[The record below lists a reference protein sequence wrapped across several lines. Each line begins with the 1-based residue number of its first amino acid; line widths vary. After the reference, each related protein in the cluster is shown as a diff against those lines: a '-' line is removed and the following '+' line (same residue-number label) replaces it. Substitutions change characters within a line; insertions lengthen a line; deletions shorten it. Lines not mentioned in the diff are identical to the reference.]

1 MTNKSSLPEGSP
13 EEGRP
18 ADSLAQGQ
26 LEIWVDM
33 SAGDTVTITIES
45 PGGDD
50 APAGHAAAAP
60 VVRQVT
66 AAVLKEP
73 AGRPA
78 QPWVPKKT
86 LPPRLFR
93 NPLQNS
99 EGSLRHGMPQLN
111 WGLLRRVLTFDRS
124 LFVLALLVYLVTR
137 LVGLADFPVYFFTDE
152 AVQTVLAADLVRD
165 GFQNYDHDVLP
176 TYFVNGSQY
185 NLSTSVYAQVVPYL
199 LLGKSVEVTRGT
211 SVLIS
216 LLAAAAVGLT
226 LRDVFK
232 IRAWWLGVLFLSTA
246 PAWFL
251 HSRTAFETA
260 EMTSFYAVFLYLY
273 MMYRHSS
280 PKYLYPALAAGA
292 LVFYTYSP
300 GQIIMLVTGV
310 LLLISDARYHW
321 QNRRTGLVG
330 LCILVVVALPYVR
343 FLLTRGAEN
352 MRHLQ
357 ILNSYWLTPLPFAD
371 KVSRYFEELVL
382 GLSPS
387 YWFLPNQVDM
397 ARHQM
402 FGYGHLATFT
412 LLLFLVGIGLAFVR
426 IKQSPYRT
434 VLIALIAAPSGA
446 AIVQVG
452 ITRVLAFV
460 IPAVLLVT
468 LGLVLLL
475 RLLERWR
482 WVWWGTVL
490 LVFAG
495 LVAFNVGMLQN
506 ALVNGPRW
514 YDDYGLGGVQY
525 GGRQVFSAV
534 QAYVEQHPEAHV
546 LVSPSWSNGT
556 DVVARFF
563 LPNNS
568 PILLGSV
575 DGYFFEKKPLDESTL
590 FVMIPEEYKRV
601 VESNKF
607 TDITIEKTLNYPNGV
622 PGFYFVRM
630 RYADQIDQILE
641 DERLARK
648 KLLQETVTWGGQ
660 QVNVQYSMLDM
671 GSIQNIFDGNPDSMA
686 RGLEANPLEL
696 VIQLP
701 EPRRANG
708 ITVRIGGT
716 PTRITVT
723 LQLVGQEK
731 AVVYQTDFAENSL
744 ARTVRMDFNQSLNIQ
759 SLRVE
764 IESTRD
770 GEPAHVHVWEISLQ

>member
-1 MTNKSSLPEGSP
+1 MTDNPPLPPVLPGS
-13 EEGRP
+13 GDP
-18 ADSLAQGQ
+18 ADPSVSGK
-26 LEIWVDM
+26 LELWVDM
-33 SAGDTVTITIES
+33 SEGETVTITVES
-45 PGGDD
+45 PDGE
-50 APAGHAAAAP
+50 PTQP
-60 VVRQVT
+60 VFAQV
-66 AAVLKEP
+66 
-73 AGRPA
+73 
-78 QPWVPKKT
+78 
-86 LPPRLFR
+86 PPRAQIRDLLRDFQGGPR
-93 NPLQNS
+93 G
-99 EGSLRHGMPQLN
+99 GSLKLN
-111 WGLLRRVLTFDRS
+111 WTLLRRGLSFERS
-124 LFVLALLVYLVTR
+124 LFILALLVYLTTR

-165 GFQNYDHDVLP
+165 NFQNYDHDVLP

-185 NLSTSVYAQVVPYL
+185 NLSTSVYAQVIPYL
-199 LLGKSVEVTRGT
+199 LLGKSVEVTRGI

-216 LLAAAAVGLT
+216 LLAAAAIGLS

-232 IRAWWLGVLFLSTA
+232 IRAWWLGILFLSTA

-260 EMTSFYAVFLYLY
+260 EMTSFYAVFLYFYL
-273 MMYRHSS
+273 MYRHRS

-310 LLLISDARYHW
+310 LLLVSDARYHW

-330 LCILVVVALPYVR
+330 LCLLVVCALPYVR

-352 MRHLQ
+352 TRHLQ

-371 KVSRYFEELVL
+371 KVSRYFRELVL

-402 FGYGHLATFT
+402 FGYGHLPAFT
-412 LLLFLVGIGLAFVR
+412 LPLFLVGIGLAFAR

-434 VLIALIAAPSGA
+434 LLIALVAAPSGA

-460 IPAVLLVT
+460 IPAVLLIT

-482 WVWWGTVL
+482 WAWWGAAL
-490 LVFAG
+490 LVFTG
-495 LVAFNVGMLQN
+495 LVAFNIGMLQD

-514 YDDYGLGGVQY
+514 YGDYGLGGVQY

-534 QAYVEQHPEAHV
+534 QAYVEQHPGAHV

-563 LPNNS
+563 LPANS

-575 DGYFFEKKPLDESTL
+575 DGYFFEKKPLDESML

-601 VESNKF
+601 VESKKF
-607 TDITIEKTLNYPNGV
+607 TGITIEKTLNYPNGA

-648 KLLQETVTWGGQ
+648 KLIQETVAWGDQ
-660 QVNVQYSMLDM
+660 RVEVQYSMLDM
-671 GSIQNIFDGNPDSMA
+671 GSVQNIFDGNPDSLA
-686 RGLEANPLEL
+686 RGLEANPLKL

-701 EPRRANG
+701 EPRQANG
-708 ITVRIGGT
+708 ISVRIGGT

-723 LQLVGQEK
+723 LQVTGQEK
-731 AVVYQTDFAENSL
+731 AVVFQSDFAENPL
-744 ARTVRMDFNQSLNIQ
+744 VRTVRMDFNKTLDVQ

>member
-1 MTNKSSLPEGSP
+1 MVDKPHLP
-13 EEGRP
+13 P
-18 ADSLAQGQ
+18 ALPVSGDPAAPLIPGK

-33 SAGDTVTITIES
+33 SEGDTVTITVES
-45 PGGDD
+45 PDGEPTQPEL
-50 APAGHAAAAP
+50 ARRLPPAAFEESVDHPLRQP
-60 VVRQVT
+60 V
-66 AAVLKEP
+66 
-73 AGRPA
+73 PA
-78 QPWVPKKT
+78 QVS
-86 LPPRLFR
+86 PRAQIQNLLR
-93 NPLQNS
+93 NFQ
-99 EGSLRHGMPQLN
+99 GSLRGGSPKLSWN
-111 WGLLRRVLTFDRS
+111 LLRRGLSFERS
-124 LFVLALLVYLVTR
+124 LFILALLVYLATR

-165 GFQNYDHDVLP
+165 NFQNYDHDVLP

-185 NLSTSVYAQVVPYL
+185 NLSTSVYAQVIPYL
-199 LLGKSVEVTRGT
+199 LLGKSVEVTRGI

-216 LLAAAAVGLT
+216 LLAAAAIGLS

-260 EMTSFYAVFLYLY
+260 EMTSFYAVFLYFYL
-273 MMYRHSS
+273 MYRHRS

-300 GQIIMLVTGV
+300 GQIIMLVTGA
-310 LLLISDARYHW
+310 LLLVSDARYHW

-330 LCILVVVALPYVR
+330 LCLLVVCALPYVR

-352 MRHLQ
+352 TRHLQ

-371 KVSRYFEELVL
+371 KVSRYFRELVL

-402 FGYGHLATFT
+402 FGYGHLPAFT
-412 LLLFLVGIGLAFVR
+412 LPLFLVGIGLAFAR

-434 VLIALIAAPSGA
+434 LLIALVAAPSGA

-460 IPAVLLVT
+460 IPAVLLIT

-482 WVWWGTVL
+482 WAWWGAAL
-490 LVFAG
+490 LVFTG
-495 LVAFNVGMLQN
+495 LVAFNIGMLQD

-514 YDDYGLGGVQY
+514 YEDYGLGGVQY

-534 QAYVEQHPEAHV
+534 QAYVEQHPGAHV

-563 LPNNS
+563 LPDNS

-575 DGYFFEKKPLDESTL
+575 DGYFFEKKPLDESML

-601 VESNKF
+601 VESKKF
-607 TDITIEKTLNYPNGV
+607 TAITIEKTLNYPNGA

-630 RYADQIDQILE
+630 RYVDQIDQILE

-648 KLLQETVTWGGQ
+648 KLIQETITWGDQ
-660 QVNVQYSMLDM
+660 RVDVQYSMLDM
-671 GSIQNIFDGNPDSMA
+671 GSVQNIFDGNPDSLA

-708 ITVRIGGT
+708 ISVRIGGT

-723 LQLVGQEK
+723 LQVAGQEK
-731 AVVYQTDFAENSL
+731 AVVFQSDFAENPL
-744 ARTVRMDFNQSLNIQ
+744 ARTVRMDFNQTLDVQ